1 VETQPAPTLSHG
13 DVVSLDNLPAH
24 KSTKAAD
31 CLMQKSAWFLLLQL
45 HSPNMNP
52 IEQAFSQVK
61 SHLRKAEARTLDALW
76 RAIGDILQSG

>member
-1 VETQPAPTLSHG
+1 VKTQPTPTLSHG
-13 DVVSLDNLPAH
+13 DVVSRDNLPAH
-24 KSTKAAD
+24 KSTKAED

-45 HSPNMNP
+45 HSPNSNP

-76 RAIGDILQSG
+76 RAIGDILRSG